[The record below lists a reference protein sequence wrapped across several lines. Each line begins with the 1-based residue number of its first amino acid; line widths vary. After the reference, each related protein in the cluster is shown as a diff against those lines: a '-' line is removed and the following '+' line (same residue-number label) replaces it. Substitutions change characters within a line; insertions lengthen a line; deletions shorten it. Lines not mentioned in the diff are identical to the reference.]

1 MFPRKQIVCF
11 IILVFLTTSGCLKA
25 VHTPEGS
32 ASLPVPPDA
41 TAASQPLSDHPA
53 TENKTL
59 DTPSTTNSIPNQA
72 SPAPAKSMEQQI
84 TTQDLADEKPTSSGS
99 GETLEAGTPSPQ
111 LTQTGTA
118 ILETPPPVEKK
129 PETILDEA
137 LDYCQLSQNLW
148 QQGELDSALE
158 ALDQAYALILGLQDI
173 EADPKLIQ
181 QKEDLRFLISKRILE
196 IYASRHIVVNGDY
209 NAIPINI
216 NRHVQAEIDRFK
228 GIESDFFKA
237 AYKRSGRYRPYIV
250 KELKSAGLPEELS
263 WIPLIESGYKVNAL
277 SKARALGLW
286 QFIPSTGYK
295 FGLIRNTYVD
305 NRMDPSKSTQA
316 AIAYLKEL
324 HQIFGDWATV
334 LAAYNCGE
342 GRVLRVIRSQKIN
355 YLDNFWDLY
364 ERLPRE
370 TARYVPRFIATLHI
384 MKDPAKYGLDTVVLD
399 PPIRYETQ
407 TISKRVHLKQVAK
420 AINVSRATLKT
431 LNPELRY
438 QITPPE
444 PYPLKVPPSIGSTL
458 LTAIADIPAYR
469 PPQPKYVYH
478 RVRRGE
484 SVSSIASRY
493 HTSVSRIA
501 RANHLNRR
509 YTIVAGKTLKIPVK
523 GSPVVPSSKSRK
535 RVVATTHHK
544 VRKGDSLWNIARR
557 YGTTVNDIQRLN
569 GLKGTTLSTGQM
581 IKIAGTAKSPS
592 PSRKELKPYR
602 VRSGDSPYQI
612 AKRNHMSLAYFLQVN
627 RLTPRSKIYPGQKV
641 YVE

>member
-11 IILVFLTTSGCLKA
+11 IILSFLTTAGCLKA

-32 ASLPVPPDA
+32 TSLPAPADTA
-41 TAASQPLSDHPA
+41 TASQPLLDQPA

-59 DTPSTTNSIPNQA
+59 DTPSTPNLIPNATSTA
-72 SPAPAKSMEQQI
+72 SVKSIEQQI
-84 TTQDLADEKPTSSGS
+84 TPKNLSEGKPTPSVSA
-99 GETLEAGTPSPQ
+99 ETFEAGTA
-111 LTQTGTA
+111 T
-118 ILETPPPVEKK
+118 LETPPPVEKK

-209 NAIPINI
+209 NAIPIEI
-216 NRHVQAEIDRFK
+216 NRHVQAEIDRFTK

-250 KELKSAGLPEELS
+250 KELKNAGLPEELS
-263 WIPLIESGYKVNAL
+263 WIPLIESGYKVRAL

-295 FGLIRNTYVD
+295 FGLTRNTYVD

-364 ERLPRE
+364 EKLPRE

-384 MKDPAKYGLDTVVLD
+384 MQDPAKYGLDTVVVD
-399 PPIRYETQ
+399 PPIQYETA
-407 TISKRVHLKQVAK
+407 TISKRIHLKQVAK
-420 AINVSRATLKT
+420 AINVSQATLKT

-444 PYPLKVPPSIGSTL
+444 PYALKVPPGIGSTL

-501 RANHLNRR
+501 RANRLNRH

-523 GSPVVPSSKSRK
+523 GSSVGPSSKSRK
-535 RVVATTHHK
+535 RVAATTHHK

-557 YGTTVNDIQRLN
+557 YGTTVNNIKRLN
-569 GLKGTTLSTGQM
+569 GLKGSTLSTGQVL
-581 IKIAGTAKSPS
+581 KIAGTAKAPP

-602 VRSGDSPYQI
+602 VKSGDSPYQI
-612 AKRNHMSLAYFLQVN
+612 AKRNQMSLAYFLQVN

-641 YVE
+641 YIE

>member
-1 MFPRKQIVCF
+1 MFSQKQIACF
-11 IILVFLTTSGCLKA
+11 IIFAFLTTSGCLKT
-25 VHTPEGS
+25 VHTRKES
-32 ASLPVPPDA
+32 ASPAGSDTA
-41 TAASQPLSDHPA
+41 TASQPLSGKPA
-53 TENKTL
+53 IEDKAL
-59 DTPSTTNSIPNQA
+59 DTTLSTTDLTPNEIFL
-72 SPAPAKSMEQQI
+72 APAKTMERQI
-84 TTQDLADEKPTSSGS
+84 TSEDLSGEKPAPSVPGEI
-99 GETLEAGTPSPQ
+99 GETGTPSLQ
-111 LTQTGTA
+111 TTQTGTA
-118 ILETPPPVEKK
+118 TLSTPPPVKK

-209 NAIPINI
+209 NAIPIEI
-216 NRHVQAEIDRFK
+216 NRHVQAEIDRFTK

-250 KELKSAGLPEELS
+250 KELKNAGLPEELS
-263 WIPLIESGYKVNAL
+263 WIPLIESGYKVRAL

-295 FGLIRNTYVD
+295 FGLTRNTYVD

-364 ERLPRE
+364 EKLPRE

-384 MKDPAKYGLDTVVLD
+384 MQDPAKYGLDTVALD
-399 PPIRYETQ
+399 PPIQYETA

-420 AINVSRATLKT
+420 AINISQATLKT

-444 PYPLKVPPSIGSTL
+444 PYALKVPPGIGSTL

-478 RVRRGE
+478 RVRKGE
-484 SVSSIASRY
+484 TVSTIARRY

-501 RANHLNRR
+501 RANRLNRH
-509 YTIVAGKTLKIPVK
+509 YTIVVGKKLKIPVK
-523 GSPVVPSSKSRK
+523 GTTVAQAPKSRK
-535 RVVATTHHK
+535 RVVAATHHK

-557 YGTTVNDIQRLN
+557 YGTTTNDIKRLN
-569 GLKGTTLSTGQM
+569 RLKGTTLSIGQVLRV
-581 IKIAGTAKSPS
+581 ADTAKPPS

-612 AKRNHMSLAYFLQVN
+612 AKRNRMSLAYFLQVN

-641 YVE
+641 YIE

>member
-1 MFPRKQIVCF
+1 MFSLRKQIVCF
-11 IILVFLTTSGCLKA
+11 IIFAFLMTSGCLKT
-25 VHTPEGS
+25 VHIPEGS
-32 ASLPVPPDA
+32 APTPVPPD
-41 TAASQPLSDHPA
+41 TSSTSHPPTDQPA
-53 TENKTL
+53 TENNTL
-59 DTPSTTNSIPNQA
+59 DTPSATNGIPNEV
-72 SPAPAKSMEQQI
+72 APASTKSIEQPI
-84 TTQDLADEKPTSSGS
+84 PTEDLAEEMSPPPES
-99 GETLEAGTPSPQ
+99 GEALDAGATTLKLS
-111 LTQTGTA
+111 
-118 ILETPPPVEKK
+118 PPVQKK
-129 PETILDEA
+129 PQTILDEA
-137 LDYCQLSQNLW
+137 LDYCELSQNLW

-173 EADPKLIQ
+173 EADTKLIQ

-209 NAIPINI
+209 NAIPIDI
-216 NRHVQAEIDRFK
+216 NRFVQAEIDLFTK

-250 KELKSAGLPEELS
+250 DELKNAGLPEELS
-263 WIPLIESGYKVNAL
+263 WLPLIESGYKVNAL

-295 FGLIRNTYVD
+295 FGLKRNTYVD
-305 NRMDPSKSTQA
+305 NRLDPSKSTQA

-324 HQIFGDWATV
+324 HQIFGDWSTV

-342 GRVLRVIRSQKIN
+342 GRVLRVIRSQNIN

-364 ERLPRE
+364 QKLPRE

-384 MKDPAKYGLDTVVLD
+384 MKDPAKYGLDTADLD
-399 PPIRYETQ
+399 PPIQYETT

-420 AINVSRATLKT
+420 AINVSQATLKT

-438 QITPPE
+438 EITPPE
-444 PYPLKVPPSIGSTL
+444 PYSLKVPPGTSSTL
-458 LTAIADIPAYR
+458 LTALANIPAYR

-484 SVSSIASRY
+484 TVSTIANRY

-509 YTIVAGKTLKIPVK
+509 YTIVVGKNLKIPVK
-523 GSPVVPSSKSRK
+523 GSTVVPSSKSRK

-557 YGTTVNDIQRLN
+557 YGTTVNDILRLN
-569 GLKGTTLSTGQM
+569 QLDGQTLSIGQV
-581 IKIAGTAKSPS
+581 IKVAGTAKSPS
-592 PSRKELKPYR
+592 PSRKELKSYR

-612 AKRNHMSLAYFLQVN
+612 AKKNNMSLAYFLQVN

-641 YVE
+641 YIE